1 MVKDRKPYLKERS
14 VKLMRHL
21 VLDTETTGLSE
32 KDGHRIIEIGAVEM
46 VNLSVTGR
54 SLHLYINPERD
65 IDVGA
70 QDIHGLS
77 SEFLADK
84 PIFSDIVSEFT
95 DFIKD
100 DLLVIHNAP
109 FDIGFLNAEL
119 SRCGHRPLSMER
131 VIDTLPLA
139 REKYPG
145 AQASLDALCRRFGVD
160 NSHRDLHG
168 ALIDADLLASVF
180 VELKGGRQPG
190 LKLEDGTEN
199 EPSNNKISGEDI
211 NLSGFVLRKRS
222 VRPERIF
229 PVSDIESA
237 AHKDLLAKMNNPIWL
252 R

>member
-1 MVKDRKPYLKERS
+1 
-14 VKLMRHL
+14 MRHL
-21 VLDTETTGLSE
+21 VLDTETTGLSVKE
-32 KDGHRIIEIGAVEM
+32 GHRIIEIGAVEM
-46 VNLSVTGR
+46 VNLSPTGR

-84 PIFSDIVSEFT
+84 PVFADILTEFT
-95 DFIKD
+95 NFIED

-109 FDIGFLNAEL
+109 FDIGFLNAEF
-119 SRCGHRPLSMER
+119 SRCDYPPLSMER

-139 REKYPG
+139 RKKYPG

-160 NSHRDLHG
+160 NSHRELHG
-168 ALIDADLLASVF
+168 ALVDADLLASVF

-190 LKLEDGTEN
+190 LELDDDDKND
-199 EPSNNKISGEDI
+199 PSKSTTSGEDK
-211 NLSGFVLRKRS
+211 NLSGFVLRKRT
-222 VRPERIF
+222 VRPARIF
-229 PVSDIESA
+229 AVSDAETA
-237 AHKDLLAKMNNPIWL
+237 AHKDLIKVIDGAIWL

>member
-1 MVKDRKPYLKERS
+1 
-14 VKLMRHL
+14 MRHL
-21 VLDTETTGLSE
+21 VLDTETTGLSAAE
-32 KDGHRIIEIGAVEM
+32 GHRIIEIGVIEM
-46 VNLSVTGR
+46 VNFSVTGR

-84 PIFSDIVSEFT
+84 PVFADILTEFT
-95 DFIKD
+95 DFIED
-100 DLLVIHNAP
+100 GLLVIHNAP

-119 SRCGHRPLSMER
+119 SRCGHAPLSMER

-139 REKYPG
+139 RQKYPG
-145 AQASLDALCRRFGVD
+145 AQASLDALCRRFDID

-168 ALIDADLLASVF
+168 ALIDADLLATVF

-190 LKLEDGTEN
+190 LKLNDGTEN
-199 EPSNNKISGEDI
+199 EPSTNNVSGEDK

-222 VRPERIF
+222 VRPARIF
-229 PVSDIESA
+229 AVSDIESA

>member
-1 MVKDRKPYLKERS
+1 
-14 VKLMRHL
+14 MRHL
-21 VLDTETTGLSE
+21 VLDTETTGLSATE
-32 KDGHRIIEIGAVEM
+32 GHRIIEIGAVEM
-46 VNLSVTGR
+46 VNFCVTGR
-54 SLHLYINPERD
+54 SLHLYINPERS

-77 SEFLADK
+77 SKFLADK
-84 PIFSDIVSEFT
+84 PVFADILTKFI

-119 SRCGHRPLSMER
+119 SRCGHPHLSMER

-139 REKYPG
+139 RQKYPG
-145 AQASLDALCRRFGVD
+145 AQASLDALCRRFDVD

-190 LKLEDGTEN
+190 LKFDDGSEN
-199 EPSNNKISGEDI
+199 EPSKINISGQDT
-211 NLSGFVLRKRS
+211 NLSGFILRNRS
-222 VRPERIF
+222 VRPARSFAI
-229 PVSDIESA
+229 SDVETA
-237 AHKDLLAKMNNPIWL
+237 AHEELIAKMNNPIWL

>member
-1 MVKDRKPYLKERS
+1 
-14 VKLMRHL
+14 MRHL
-21 VLDTETTGLSE
+21 VMDTETTGLSVKE
-32 KDGHRIIEIGAVEM
+32 GHRIIEIGAVEM
-46 VNLSVTGR
+46 VNFSSTGR

-84 PIFSDIVSEFT
+84 PLFADILTEFT
-95 DFIKD
+95 DFIGD

-119 SRCGHRPLSMER
+119 SRCGHQPLSMER

-139 REKYPG
+139 RQKYPG

-160 NSHRDLHG
+160 NSHRELHG
-168 ALIDADLLASVF
+168 ALVDADLLASVF

-190 LKLEDGTEN
+190 LKLDDGAKN
-199 EPSNNKISGEDI
+199 DQSRSNIAGEDA
-211 NLSGFVLRKRS
+211 NLSGFILRKRS
-222 VRPERIF
+222 VRPARVF
-229 PVSDIESA
+229 AVSDAETA
-237 AHKDLLAKMNNPIWL
+237 AHKDLVATMDDAIWL

>member
-1 MVKDRKPYLKERS
+1 
-14 VKLMRHL
+14 MRHL
-21 VLDTETTGLSE
+21 VLDTETTGLSA

-84 PIFSDIVSEFT
+84 PIFSDILIEFT

-100 DLLVIHNAP
+100 DFLVIHNAP
-109 FDIGFLNAEL
+109 FDIGFLNAEF
-119 SRCGHRPLSMER
+119 SRCGHPPLSMER

-139 REKYPG
+139 RQKYPG

-190 LKLEDGTEN
+190 LKLEDGTEDK
-199 EPSNNKISGEDI
+199 PSNNKISGEGT
-211 NLSGFVLRKRS
+211 NLSGFILSERS
-222 VRPERIF
+222 VRPARTF
-229 PVSDIESA
+229 AVSGIESA
-237 AHKDLLAKMNNPIWL
+237 AHKDLLGKMNNPIWL

>member
-1 MVKDRKPYLKERS
+1 M
-14 VKLMRHL
+14 
-21 VLDTETTGLSE
+21 
-32 KDGHRIIEIGAVEM
+32 I
-46 VNLSVTGR
+46 NLSVTGR

-84 PIFSDIVSEFT
+84 PVFADILTKFT

-109 FDIGFLNAEL
+109 FDIGFLNAEF
-119 SRCGHRPLSMER
+119 SRCGYPPLSMER

-139 REKYPG
+139 RQKYPG

-160 NSHRDLHG
+160 KSHRDLHG
-168 ALIDADLLASVF
+168 ALIDAELLASVF

-190 LKLEDGTEN
+190 LKLDEGAEDDPLEVN
-199 EPSNNKISGEDI
+199 ISGEDT
-211 NLSGFVLRKRS
+211 NLSGFNLRKRS
-222 VRPERIF
+222 VRPARIF
-229 PVSDIESA
+229 AVSDVENA
-237 AHKDLLAKMNNPIWL
+237 AHKDLLSKLNNPIWL

>member
-1 MVKDRKPYLKERS
+1 
-14 VKLMRHL
+14 MRHL
-21 VLDTETTGLSE
+21 VLDTETTGLSATE
-32 KDGHRIIEIGAVEM
+32 GHRIIEIGVVEM
-46 VNLSVTGR
+46 VNFSVTGR

-84 PIFSDIVSEFT
+84 PVFADILTEFT

-109 FDIGFLNAEL
+109 FDIGFLNAEF
-119 SRCGHRPLSMER
+119 SRCGHPPLSMER

-139 REKYPG
+139 RQKYPG
-145 AQASLDALCRRFGVD
+145 AQASLDALCRRFDVD

-190 LKLEDGTEN
+190 LKLDEGTEN
-199 EPSNNKISGEDI
+199 EPSK
-211 NLSGFVLRKRS
+211 
-222 VRPERIF
+222 
-229 PVSDIESA
+229 
-237 AHKDLLAKMNNPIWL
+237 
-252 R
+252 